1 MSDLS
6 TILYELTA
14 SPIFGIAITCLTY
27 ALGLWIS
34 GKAKTPL
41 VNPLLISV
49 VLIIIFLLAFGI
61 PYDHYQEGGKAIEL
75 FLVPITAVLAVKVYE
90 QFELLKKNWLPVLVG
105 AAVGSAVSIVC
116 VVVFSKLCAL
126 DEALTVSLLPKSVT
140 LAIAMPLVEQYG
152 GVPPITGVALFIAGM
167 MGALFAPYMIR
178 LFRIKNPVESGLAIG
193 TASHALGTS
202 KALELGDVEGAI
214 SSCAIGVAG
223 LFTVLWMLFL
233 F

>member
-1 MSDLS
+1 M
-6 TILYELTA
+6 LYELTA

-27 ALGLWIS
+27 ALGLWLS
-34 GKAKTPL
+34 SKAKTPL
-41 VNPLLISV
+41 INPLLISV
-49 VLIIIFLLAFGI
+49 VLIIIFLVAFGI

-75 FLVPITAVLAVKVYE
+75 FLVPATAILAVKVYE
-90 QFELLKKNWLPVLVG
+90 QFELLKKNWLPVLLG

-116 VVVFSKLCAL
+116 VVVLSKLCAL
-126 DEALTVSLLPKSVT
+126 DETLTISLLPKSVT
-140 LAIAMPLVEQYG
+140 MAIALPLVEQYG
-152 GVPPITGVALFIAGM
+152 GVPPITGVALFIAGI
-167 MGALFAPYMIR
+167 MGALFAPYLIR
-178 LFRIKNPVESGLAIG
+178 LFHIKNPVESGLAIG

>member
-6 TILYELTA
+6 AMLYELTA

-27 ALGLWIS
+27 ALGLWLS
-34 GKAKTPL
+34 SKAKTPL

-61 PYDHYQEGGKAIEL
+61 PYDHYREGGKAIEL
-75 FLVPITAVLAVKVYE
+75 FLVPVTAVLAVKVYE
-90 QFELLKKNWLPVLVG
+90 QFELLKKNWLPVLLG
-105 AAVGSAVSIVC
+105 SAVGSAVSIVC
-116 VVVFSKLCAL
+116 VLILSKLWEL
-126 DEALTVSLLPKSVT
+126 DETLTVSLLPKSVT

-152 GVPPITGVALFIAGM
+152 GVPPITGVALFIAGI
-167 MGALFAPYMIR
+167 MGALFAPYLIR
-178 LFRIKNPVESGLAIG
+178 LLRIKNPVESGLAIG

-202 KALELGDVEGAI
+202 KALEIGDVEGAI
-214 SSCAIGVAG
+214 SSCAIAVAG

>member
-75 FLVPITAVLAVKVYE
+75 FLVPVTAVLAVKVYE
-90 QFELLKKNWLPVLVG
+90 QFELLKKNWLPVLLG

-116 VVVFSKLCAL
+116 IVVFSKLCAL